1 MSNLASA
8 DFMLVVRLIE
18 KFVSDCASITGR
30 EHPNLRAPLLSQVK
44 QKFLTDARIHLYLI
58 GKKVPGEFP

>member
-30 EHPNLRAPLLSQVK
+30 EHPNLRAPLLSQV
-44 QKFLTDARIHLYLI
+44 QENILF
-58 GKKVPGEFP
+58 